1 MFKDSNGGGVMTAV
15 GNTSHQTIDTM
26 RNNYGEGGLT
36 GSFAGIR
43 VVRDDA
49 DTQRDRVDIIADRI
63 IMAHSTNFQE
73 PTNSGFY
80 FYPTAVRGW
89 WNLGAILQHIS
100 NKFKE
105 HGWGE
110 IGDIYH
116 LGYAGETTPSQYI

>member
-1 MFKDSNGGGVMTAV
+1 
-15 GNTSHQTIDTM
+15 M

-36 GSFAGIR
+36 GSFAGVRI
-43 VVRDDA
+43 VRDDA

-73 PTNSGFY
+73 PANSGFY

-89 WNLGAILQHIS
+89 WNLGAILQNIS
-100 NKFKE
+100 NKFAE
-105 HGWGE
+105 HGWGK

-116 LGYAGETTPSQYI
+116 LEYTDETTPSQYT